1 MRIAERL
8 DDIVRLYGA
17 GLSIP
22 TIAKVM
28 GVSDGGLY
36 KALTQAGIHRP
47 GTKKQRLKKQ
57 LSQDQFLRACYAILH
72 ETRTLERCPGCL
84 RKRTL
89 FFQDL
94 GPLGWI
100 AMCDPQDCG
109 FVWYRRNGP
118 PEFVGGPKKR
128 PVLGRC
134 RL

>member
-1 MRIAERL
+1 MRAMRIAERF
-8 DDIVRLYGA
+8 DDIVRLYGV

-22 TIAKVM
+22 AIAKVM

-36 KALTQAGIHRP
+36 KALTQAGIHKP
-47 GTKKQRLKKQ
+47 GSKRRLKKR

-94 GPLGWI
+94 GELGWI

-109 FVWYRRNGP
+109 FVWYRKAGP
-118 PEFVGGPKKR
+118 PDGMNGKA
-128 PVLGRC
+128 LS
-134 RL
+134 

>member
-1 MRIAERL
+1 MARLQDRLGDIA
-8 DDIVRLYGA
+8 RLYGA

-22 TIAKVM
+22 AIAKAIGLSEG
-28 GVSDGGLY
+28 GVY
-36 KALTQAGIHRP
+36 KALTQAGIHKP
-47 GTKKQRLKKQ
+47 GTKQRLRKQ
-57 LSQDQFLRACYAILH
+57 LSQDKFLQAFDALWR

-100 AMCDPQDCG
+100 AMCDPHECG

-118 PEFVGGPKKR
+118 PECVQNAPCT
-128 PVLGRC
+128 V
-134 RL
+134 